1 MSPRSPGSPV
11 RSDPRAA
18 EPGRFRESLEA
29 PADAFFRLEHPKTPR
44 GPLLVEVPHAGLA
57 IPDEVR
63 PQLAAPPEGLLRD
76 ADIYVDKL
84 YADAADAGASL
95 LVARASRYV
104 VDLNRSADDV
114 DLQTVPDHPSPRSV
128 QPRGVVWRLATDG
141 RPLLRRPLRYE
152 DFQRRL
158 ARFHTPYHAAL
169 RQELDRLKATWG
181 FAMALAAHS
190 MPSMGRGLRSD
201 RLVRRADVVP
211 GTRGGTTAHPQ
222 LIELVDQHF
231 RRAGLSV
238 RHDDPYRGGY
248 TTAHYGKPSENV
260 HVVQIELNRALY
272 VDERTGRPKTAE
284 LEALKT
290 VLHGLVRAA
299 AELRLPPR

>member
-1 MSPRSPGSPV
+1 MS
-11 RSDPRAA
+11 
-18 EPGRFRESLEA
+18 RFRESLA
-29 PADAFFRLEHPKTPR
+29 PPATSFFRLEHPETPR
-44 GPLLVEVPHAGLA
+44 GPVLVEVPHAGLA

-63 PQLAAPPEGLLRD
+63 PELSPTATDGRLRD

-84 YADAADAGASL
+84 YANAAREGAAL

-114 DLQTVPDHPSPRSV
+114 DLQTVPDHPSPRAV

-141 RPLLRRPLRYE
+141 RPLLRRPLPYAE
-152 DFQRRL
+152 FQRRL
-158 ARFHTPYHAAL
+158 ERFHAPYHAAI
-169 RQELDRLKATWG
+169 RSELDRLRAGWG
-181 FAMALAAHS
+181 FAIALAAHS

-211 GTRGGTTAHPQ
+211 GTRGGTTADPR

-231 RRAGLSV
+231 RQAGLSV

-248 TTAHYGKPSENV
+248 TTAHYGRPSEGI

-272 VDERTGRPKTAE
+272 VDERTGRPKSPE
-284 LEALKT
+284 LEALRD
-290 VLHGLVRAA
+290 VLDGLVRSVC
-299 AELRLPPR
+299 ELRLGPRG

>member
-1 MSPRSPGSPV
+1 MSPRTPGTPV
-11 RSDPRAA
+11 RSESLETA
-18 EPGRFRESLEA
+18 PGRLRESLEP
-29 PADAFFRLEHPKTPR
+29 PADAFYRLEHPETPR

-63 PQLAAPPEGLLRD
+63 PELAAPPEGLLRD

-84 YADAADAGASL
+84 YANAAREGASL

-169 RQELDRLKATWG
+169 RRELDRLRAKWG
-181 FAMALAAHS
+181 FVMALAAHS

-248 TTAHYGKPSENV
+248 TTAHYGKPADDV

-272 VDERTGRPKTAE
+272 VDERTGRPKSKE
-284 LEALKT
+284 LEALKGI
-290 VLHGLVRAA
+290 LDGLVRAA
-299 AELRLPPR
+299 GELRLPPR